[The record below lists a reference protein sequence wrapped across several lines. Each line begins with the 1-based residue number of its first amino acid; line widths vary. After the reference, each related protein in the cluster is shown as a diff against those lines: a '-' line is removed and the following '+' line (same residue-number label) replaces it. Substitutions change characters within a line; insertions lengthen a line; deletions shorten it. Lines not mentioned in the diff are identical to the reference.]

1 MISYSQS
8 KAIQI
13 EITRRCPLE
22 CPKCSRQKD
31 KGKYT
36 SNVDLPVEFIE
47 NFLKNNSYE
56 YIHLCGKLGDPI
68 YHSDALN
75 FIKMC
80 KQYCK
85 KMRLNTNG
93 SGKKLTWWQ
102 DYYDIISD
110 TDETVFGIDGL
121 EDTSNQYRIN
131 QDWKSS
137 FDALKLGAKLGKT
150 VIWQW
155 IPFSFN
161 EHQIDEARALANRY
175 NIPFM
180 ILKSSR
186 WKPNDELMPTNRNL
200 YVDYFENYDI

>member
-1 MISYSQS
+1 MSKKLNIGYFADGPWSHEAFKKLISDNGISIRFVCVRFDSQDV
-8 KAIQI
+8 I
-13 EITRRCPLE
+13 L
-22 CPKCSRQKD
+22 
-31 KGKYT
+31 
-36 SNVDLPVEFIE
+36 
-47 NFLKNNSYE
+47 
-56 YIHLCGKLGDPI
+56 
-68 YHSDALN
+68 
-75 FIKMC
+75 

-121 EDTSNQYRIN
+121 EDTSDQYRIN

>member
-8 KAIQI
+8 KAIQL

-31 KGKYT
+31 KGRYT
-36 SNVDLPVEFIE
+36 SNVDMPVSFIE

-68 YHSDALN
+68 YHPKALE
-75 FIKMC
+75 FVKI
-80 KQYCK
+80 CK
-85 KMRLNTNG
+85 KYSKKLRLNTNG
-93 SGKKLTWWQ
+93 SGKKISWWEE
-102 DYYDIISD
+102 YYSIISD
-110 TDETVFGIDGL
+110 KDETVFGIDGL
-121 EDTSNQYRIN
+121 EDTSSNYRVN

-137 FDALKLGAKLGKT
+137 FEALKLGAKLGKT

-161 EHQIDEARALANRY
+161 EEQISEAQALAKRY
-175 NIPFM
+175 NIPLM

-186 WKPNDELMPTNRNL
+186 WQLNDPLQPTNPNL
-200 YVDYFENYDI
+200 FVDYFKNYDI